1 MISNHF
7 YFGIKKKS
15 LKYESK
21 EVTNTYH
28 RVNEKTFFSSCK
40 LLKNLEIKKKP
51 FEKID
56 DDNRVVFNY
65 FFFVIF
71 LVIDE
76 TLLLSFTQYTF
87 IIFTCNI
94 FFTNGILQCLS
105 TLSLFM
111 TNAIFVIQ
119 FDPQVSWPDR

>member
-65 FFFVIF
+65 FFLLFSLLLMKHYYFLSHNTHLLFLLVIF
-71 LVIDE
+71 
-76 TLLLSFTQYTF
+76 F
-87 IIFTCNI
+87 
-94 FFTNGILQCLS
+94 LQTESSNVC
-105 TLSLFM
+105 
-111 TNAIFVIQ
+111 
-119 FDPQVSWPDR
+119 PP